1 MPTVLITGGTGLVG
15 RKLTEHLIENNYEV
29 IILSRNKN
37 NSSGN
42 SKITYSYWD
51 VKKEVIDVAAIQK
64 ADCIVHLAGAGVMDK
79 RWSKAY
85 KKEILESRTKSAA
98 LLVKTLKENNHNVK
112 TFVSASAIGWYGE
125 DSDPLIRKEG
135 FIETDLA
142 AKDFLGETCLLW
154 EAVSEPV
161 TGLGIRLVRIRTGIV
176 LSNEGGALKEFRN
189 PLRYGVAAILGN
201 GKQIISWIHI
211 DDLCR
216 MYCEAIENNFLQGSY
231 NAVAPI
237 PVSQKKLLLV
247 LAEKLRNRFY
257 TTIHVPRFFLKL
269 ILGERSIEILKSA
282 TVSCKK
288 IKSTGFTFL
297 YPTLDAAME
306 ELVKSFKKKRI

>member
-1 MPTVLITGGTGLVG
+1 MPAVLITGGTGLVG
-15 RKLTEHLIENNYEV
+15 RKLTQHLIKNNYDV

-37 NSSGN
+37 KSSVN

-51 VKKEVIDVAAIQK
+51 VKKEVIEVAAVQK
-64 ADCIVHLAGAGVMDK
+64 ADYIVHLAGAGVMDK
-79 RWSKAY
+79 RWSKDY
-85 KKEILESRTKSAA
+85 KKEILESRTKSAM
-98 LLVKTLKENNHNVK
+98 LLVKTLKENKHSVK
-112 TFVSASAIGWYGE
+112 TFVSASAIGWYGV
-125 DSDPLIRKEG
+125 DADPLIRNEG
-135 FIETDLA
+135 FIESDLA

-154 EAVSEPV
+154 EAASEAV
-161 TGLGIRLVRIRTGIV
+161 TGLGIRLVKIRTGIV

-189 PLRYGVAAILGN
+189 PLKYGVAAILGN

-216 MYCEAIENNFLQGSY
+216 IYFEAIENNFLQGSY
-231 NAVAPI
+231 NATAPI

-247 LAEKLRNRFY
+247 LAESLRNKFY
-257 TTIHVPRFFLKL
+257 TTMHIPKFFLKF

-282 TVSCKK
+282 TVSSKK

-297 YPTLDAAME
+297 YPTIEAAIE
-306 ELVKSFKKKRI
+306 ELIKSSKKK